1 MADNL
6 LFRKGTY
13 AELQS
18 ASLIAGSI
26 NFTTDEPAIYLD
38 LEDSEGN
45 LERKRVGDIIQFEYM
60 SQFEEYYGKHS
71 NNLPSSALYY
81 IAETNALLK
90 WVKENNTWKQINS
103 PTGEG
108 DMTVGELES
117 VVNSLSAS
125 VTGLNERVTDL
136 DSLTT
141 IEGKNRKGRVTEL
154 EEDVAELQSKKA
166 DAEAVASTYATKTAL
181 TDGLAEKADAS
192 SVNSL
197 SSTVGELQ
205 GRVTAIGT
213 DYVTKEE
220 KTAMVKATSEAKAA
234 ADAAQSAAE
243 AAQSDVDALEGTVN
257 SLSTTLTS
265 NYYNKN
271 EIDTKVSGLNTS
283 INNLATGAVN
293 DNTKNIAAEVTRAT
307 GAEEQLQAN
316 INSLSTA
323 TSSNIEAAKTAVKTE
338 LIGQTGDSDTANTF
352 YGVRAYVDKA
362 MTAADAMTFKGVLG
376 GESSNVVLP
385 SAAST
390 KAGDTYKIGAK
401 MAIASLDATIS
412 TNSTDS
418 YLYVGDLLIAK
429 ADGSNEYYHITSG
442 YEDDYNVRLG
452 NDIENNRVVLKN
464 ATGGNLGSLKFDS
477 DNANLTAKIS
487 GEEGSDFVANS
498 TVTLSLTWGSF

>member
-18 ASLIAGSI
+18 ASFIAGSI

-38 LEDSEGN
+38 LEDSEGKQ
-45 LERKRVGDIIQFEYM
+45 ERKRVGDIIQFETM
-60 SQFEEYYGKHS
+60 SQFETYYGEHS
-71 NNLPSSALYY
+71 NNLPTSALYY
-81 IAETNALLK
+81 ITETNALLK

-103 PTGEG
+103 PTEEG

-117 VVNSLSAS
+117 VVNSLSTS
-125 VTGLNERVTDL
+125 VAGLGERVTDL

-141 IEGKNRKGRVTEL
+141 IEGKGRKGRVTVL
-154 EEDVAELQSKKA
+154 EENVAELQSKKA
-166 DAEAVASTYATKTAL
+166 DVSTVASTYATKTAL
-181 TDGLAEKADAS
+181 TEGLAEKADAS

-220 KTAMVKATSEAKAA
+220 KAAMVKATSDANDAA
-234 ADAAQSAAE
+234 SAAQSAADK
-243 AAQSDVDALEGTVN
+243 AQEDVDALEETANG
-257 SLSTTLTS
+257 LSTTLTS

-283 INNLATGAVN
+283 INNLATGAV
-293 DNTKNIAAEVTRAT
+293 DTNTKNIAAEVTRAT

-376 GESSNVVLP
+376 GESSVVLP